1 MHDIAEPLGGC
12 PAVADFARRVQAEYG
27 APAFHDFRHA
37 VDVAEAVAT
46 AAMHLG
52 SAEWDPRLGGFRL
65 TREEVAAL
73 LLAALLHDVGHP
85 GVTSKFLVESNSPL
99 AAVFDPANGGVLEQ
113 YHAAKAAE
121 LLQSLRTSN
130 NWELQRRVRSL
141 ILATD
146 MAKHGFMVERIGEL
160 VDTRFKPETSSAFQ
174 HCSIDALTSEER
186 MLVLQFTLK
195 MCDIGN
201 VAKPRAQAWRWA
213 HRLHDEFKSQIK
225 MEQHLEPPICTGL
238 LTPDT
243 SVSKMVSGF
252 LSFVAPAFEQFE
264 RLLPSL
270 GAGWR
275 QQMAHNQSHWAALAT
290 AEELKMAQN
299 EVYRSIR
306 RHSSPSHL
314 CRA

>member
-1 MHDIAEPLGGC
+1 VFC
-12 PAVADFARRVQAEYG
+12 R
-27 APAFHDFRHA
+27 
-37 VDVAEAVAT
+37 
-46 AAMHLG
+46 

-99 AAVFDPANGGVLEQ
+99 AAVFDPANGGTPCRMHAQCYTQASADKHAYTSGVLEQ